1 MSLYDNYIKRSE
13 VNSFAL
19 RNINKEKL
27 MLFVKRD
34 DLIHPE
40 ISGNKFRKLK
50 YNIEKAKK
58 HHCETVISY
67 GGAYSNHL
75 LALAAVG
82 RLEHFKTIGVV
93 RGDELNTR
101 SNRLLKRCT
110 ELGMQLR
117 FIDRAKYKLEK
128 YRDGIQHTGSGLV
141 LHIPEG
147 GANLE
152 GVLGCRDIIQETSND
167 FDYIFVA
174 QGTST
179 TSLGICMAMATQS
192 KLIVV
197 PVLKG
202 FDGLREMKNLAKNAN
217 LSIDYSRV
225 EVLCDYHFGGYA
237 KSNKGLNEFVKS
249 FNREH
254 KFNIEQIYTGKVMFA
269 MQDYLGSVKGNKK
282 ALFVHTGGL
291 YHL

>member
-1 MSLYDNYIKRSE
+1 MSLYENYIKRSE
-13 VNSFAL
+13 TNSFAF

-50 YNIEKAKK
+50 YNIEKAKA
-58 HHCETVISY
+58 HRCESIISY

-82 RLEHFKTIGVV
+82 RLEHLKTIGVV
-93 RGDELNTR
+93 RGDELNSG

-117 FIDRAKYKLEK
+117 FIERTKYKLEK
-128 YRDGIQHTGSGLV
+128 YRDGIQDTGSRSI

-152 GVLGCRDIIQETSND
+152 GILGCRDIIQETDNN

-174 QGTST
+174 QGTCT
-179 TSLGICMAMATQS
+179 TSLGICMAMSSQS
-192 KLIVV
+192 KLVAV

-202 FDGLREMKNLAKNAN
+202 FDGLSEMRDLAEKVN
-217 LSIDYSRV
+217 LSVDLSRV
-225 EVLCDYHFGGYA
+225 EVLQDYHFGGYA
-237 KSNKGLNEFVKS
+237 KSNKVLSEFIEY
-249 FNREH
+249 FNGQH
-254 KFNIEQIYTGKVMFA
+254 KFNIEQVYTGKVMFA
-269 MQDYLGSVKGNKK
+269 MHNFLKGVTGNKK

>member
-1 MSLYDNYIKRSE
+1 MSLYENYIKRSE
-13 VNSFAL
+13 TYSFAL

-50 YNIEKAKK
+50 YNIEKAKA
-58 HHCETVISY
+58 HHCESIISY

-82 RLEHFKTIGVV
+82 RLENFKTIGVV
-93 RGDELNTR
+93 RGDELNPG

-117 FIDRAKYKLEK
+117 FIERTKYKLEK
-128 YRDGIQHTGSGLV
+128 YRDGIQDTGLRSI

-152 GVLGCRDIIQETSND
+152 GILGCRDIIQETSND

-174 QGTST
+174 QGTCT
-179 TSLGICMAMATQS
+179 TSLGICMAMSSRSRLVA
-192 KLIVV
+192 V

-202 FDGLREMKNLAKNAN
+202 FNGLSEMKYLAKKVN
-217 LSIDYSRV
+217 LNVDLSRV
-225 EVLCDYHFGGYA
+225 EVLQDYHFGGYA
-237 KSNKGLNEFVKS
+237 KSNKVLSEFIES
-249 FNREH
+249 FNGQH
-254 KFNIEQIYTGKVMFA
+254 KFNIEQVYTGKVMFA
-269 MQDYLGSVKGNKK
+269 MHNFLKGVTGNKK